1 MDLNAVEQ
9 YLKNNNTFFASIKV
23 LSRKLNIDKKRI
35 KWFIAFSTHLKA
47 VEPIRIGS
55 GKSYLPIFEYHEYP
69 DSGMLFYN
77 RRKMILSRQKK
88 KTVIED

>member
-35 KWFIAFSTHLKA
+35 KWLIAFSTHLKA

-55 GKSYLPIFEYHEYP
+55 GKSYLIQSICESFIQNNKYTKYINVYYIWLIKKYHY
-69 DSGMLFYN
+69 L
-77 RRKMILSRQKK
+77 
-88 KTVIED
+88 